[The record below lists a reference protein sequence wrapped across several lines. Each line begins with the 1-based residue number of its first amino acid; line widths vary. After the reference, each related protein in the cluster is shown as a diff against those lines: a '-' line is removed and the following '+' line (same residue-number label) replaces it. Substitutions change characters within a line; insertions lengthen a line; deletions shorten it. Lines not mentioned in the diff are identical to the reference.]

1 MSEEDFWRQFFDSHY
16 FHRDR
21 MRVMTSAKRKTD
33 LISQSAEKD
42 ESGNVLGDASFQYN
56 NLMY

>member
-16 FHRDR
+16 FHCDR
-21 MRVMTSAKRKTD
+21 MRGTGSSKRKAD

-42 ESGNVLGDASFQYN
+42 ETGTVV
-56 NLMY
+56 